1 MNIFSYAGLI
11 TARRTIKAALLI
23 RYYLTR
29 DPETIFLLVRL

>member
-1 MNIFSYAGLI
+1 MIAYAGII

-29 DPETIFLLVRL
+29 DPETIFLLIRL